1 MSSDVE
7 KQYYRVD
14 TPKGVFIT
22 DVPARY
28 PNNPVHLLTTKDME
42 FIRAYDPNFGRS
54 FRAEEVVKLFDMV

>member
-1 MSSDVE
+1 MNSGME

-28 PNNPVHLLTTKDME
+28 PNNPVRLLTTKDME

-54 FRAEEVVKLFDMV
+54 SQVEEVVKLFDMV